1 MKEGSKNGAS
11 FSEGALWR
19 EPGRG
24 SSFTG
29 DSKNMLSKA
38 LEMDVCFHR
47 GPAFGE
53 NGRML
58 S

>member
-1 MKEGSKNGAS
+1 M
-11 FSEGALWR
+11 R
-19 EPGRG
+19 ETGRE

-29 DSKNMLSKA
+29 DPGNMLSKA
-38 LEMDVCFHR
+38 LEMDTCFHR

-53 NGRML
+53 NGKTL

>member
-1 MKEGSKNGAS
+1 V
-11 FSEGALWR
+11 
-19 EPGRG
+19 RG
-24 SSFTG
+24 TRRGGSFTG
-29 DSKNMLSKA
+29 DPENILSKG

-53 NGRML
+53 NGKTL